1 MKIAFLGSRGVPARY
16 SGFETFYEQLGARL
30 AARGHTVTVYNR
42 SHFIRDVRG
51 DYRGMR
57 LVSLPAIR
65 TKHLETLSHTFL
77 STLHALT
84 RNYDIVYYCIAGNSP
99 LVWLP
104 RLTGA
109 RVLLN
114 VDGQDWAREKWGPLA
129 RAYQRGCERVAIRTA
144 QVLIA
149 DSKVIQRRYREQYN
163 AATVFVPYG
172 ANAARDEG
180 TEALRKWGLQPRR
193 YLFYVGRFVPENC
206 IDLLIRA
213 FLQLRTDMRL
223 VLVGDAPYADAYK
236 KRLLDMADDRVVF
249 TGYAFGRDY
258 AQLSSHAYAAI
269 QPSAVDGT
277 RPALLDQLGFG
288 NCVLVRNSPA
298 NAEVV
303 ADCGAYFDTARAEA
317 DLPVKLQHLLDQP
330 DTVEAYRARAVLR
343 IRTYYQWDWIAA
355 FYEDLFLRMKSGVPL
370 VSYDDDPR
378 RSEPFPIVK
387 NERL

>member
-1 MKIAFLGSRGVPARY
+1 MTLRIAFLGSRGIPARY

-30 AARGHTVTVYNR
+30 AARGHAVTVYNR
-42 SHFIRDVRG
+42 SHFIKDVKG
-51 DYRGMR
+51 HYRGMR

-65 TKHLETLSHTFL
+65 TKHLETISHTGL

-84 RNYDIVYYCIAGNSP
+84 QRYDIVYYCIVGNSP
-99 LVWLP
+99 LVWMP

-114 VDGQDWAREKWGPLA
+114 VDGQDWAREKWGRFA
-129 RAYQRGCERVAIRTA
+129 RAYQRGCERLAVRTA

-149 DSKVIQRRYREQYN
+149 DAKVIQRRYRDLYD
-163 AATVFVPYG
+163 AAAIFVPYG
-172 ANAARDEG
+172 ANVARDEG
-180 TEALRKWGLQPRR
+180 LEALRQWGVQPRR

-206 IDLLIRA
+206 IDLLLRA
-213 FLQLRTDMRL
+213 FLRLRTDMKL

-236 KRLLDMADDRVVF
+236 QTLQKLADDRVVF
-249 TGYAFGRDY
+249 TGYVFGRDY
-258 AQLSSHAYAAI
+258 AQLSSHAYAVI

-303 ADCGAYFDTARAEA
+303 GDCGARFDADDAEN
-317 DLPVKLQHLLDQP
+317 DLPVKLQQLIDQP
-330 DTVEAYRARAVLR
+330 AIVEACRARAASR
-343 IRTYYQWDWIAA
+343 IDTYYQWDWITA
-355 FYEDLFLRMKSGVPL
+355 FYEDLFTRMKQGGPL
-370 VSYDDDPR
+370 VSYD
-378 RSEPFPIVK
+378 EYLQK
-387 NERL
+387 